1 MSWAVVR
8 TRVSRLLAV
17 FMALLVVFTVTQ
29 VGLDEFLD
37 VIQIPLQ
44 SREEANRTITLPA
57 LKLERSQPMVAVNRT
72 STRKPAEPR
81 AIGGRFGSNNP
92 RFHIRSA
99 FRVSDSEIRLTI
111 AKDYRNKRKLRFE
124 FANSTGDVKLECN
137 LPKCYETYS
146 PRCVVSGAI
155 GVIRDLRPDDQA
167 DAVRVFA
174 ADEADASVEVPVV
187 DVRPK
192 ASGEYPHQLGVC
204 VQPVYLHAEWP
215 VVAQFFEHWL
225 GRGATKFFIYRN
237 SFTHQMDAML
247 EFYRSK
253 TNASIELVDWSD
265 LPAEG
270 TSTDPNDLWYRLEVM
285 LSILDCLL
293 RARHQVKYVAQTDL
307 DEFVVLGREDDDL
320 IALMEELNEKNP
332 RMASASFISRR
343 AKMPVNF
350 ENATSS
356 PADLNFRA
364 FGQLS
369 VENYFFPRP
378 AYTKQIFRPERVTRG
393 HIHVLNGAET
403 IPGTTNSTYE
413 MVKVFQ
419 SQGYILHVRR
429 VLGTSFKVYTF
440 RNSSLLA
447 PQAERWAE
455 AFGRRAANNS
465 FPSLDWSNAG
475 FELLKTVD
483 KCREEQ
489 SKHRQ
494 TACMAIAPC
503 SRQLNTSQWIRVP
516 NSWFSLL

>member
-1 MSWAVVR
+1 MSWTVVR

-29 VGLDEFLD
+29 VSLDEFLD

-44 SREEANRTITLPA
+44 SREGE
-57 LKLERSQPMVAVNRT
+57 
-72 STRKPAEPR
+72 
-81 AIGGRFGSNNP
+81 
-92 RFHIRSA
+92 
-99 FRVSDSEIRLTI
+99 
-111 AKDYRNKRKLRFE
+111 RKLRFE

-155 GVIRDLRPDDQA
+155 GVIRDLRADDQA

-174 ADEADASVEVPVV
+174 ADETSGQAAASVEIPVV

-225 GRGATKFFIYRN
+225 GRGATKFFLYRN

-285 LSILDCLL
+285 LSILDCML

-320 IALMEELNEKNP
+320 VALMEELNEKNP

-393 HIHVLNGAET
+393 HIHVLNGAEP

-413 MVKVFQ
+413 MVKVLQ
-419 SQGYILHVRR
+419 SQGYILHIRR

-455 AFGRRAANNS
+455 AFGRRVAGHS

>member
-29 VGLDEFLD
+29 
-37 VIQIPLQ
+37 
-44 SREEANRTITLPA
+44 ST
-57 LKLERSQPMVAVNRT
+57 VAVNR
-72 STRKPAEPR
+72 STTRRPAETR
-81 AIGGRFGSNNP
+81 VIGGRFGSSNP
-92 RFHIRSA
+92 RFHIRTA

-155 GVIRDLRPDDQA
+155 GVIRDLRVDDQA
-167 DAVRVFA
+167 DAVRVFVVEGGSDQA
-174 ADEADASVEVPVV
+174 VASVEIPVV

-225 GRGATKFFIYRN
+225 ARGASKFFIYRN
-237 SFTHQMDAML
+237 SFTHQASDQTSTDSIGRVQIDAML

-285 LSILDCLL
+285 LSILDCML
-293 RARHQVKYVAQTDL
+293 RARRYVAQTDL

-393 HIHVLNGAET
+393 HIHVLNGAEP

-413 MVKVFQ
+413 MVKVLQ

-455 AFGRRAANNS
+455 AFGRRVANHS